1 MFRDIKGD
9 KMILKWIVRLIL
21 IGVFFIAGVLT
32 ILLVSSLKY
41 MFFFVFSLILVFTL
55 IFLIR
60 DFLRWV
66 FSLFNGRID

>member
-1 MFRDIKGD
+1 
-9 KMILKWIVRLIL
+9 MILKWIVRLIL

-32 ILLVSSLKY
+32 ILLISSLKY
-41 MFFFVFSLILVFTL
+41 IFFFVFSLILVFTL

>member
-1 MFRDIKGD
+1 
-9 KMILKWIVRLIL
+9 MILKWIVRLIL

-41 MFFFVFSLILVFTL
+41 MFFFVFSLILVFAL

-60 DFLRWV
+60 DFLRWF

>member
-1 MFRDIKGD
+1 
-9 KMILKWIVRLIL
+9 MILKWIVRLIW

-32 ILLVSSLKY
+32 ILLISSLKY

-60 DFLRWV
+60 DFLRWF
-66 FSLFNGRID
+66 FSLFNSRID

>member
-1 MFRDIKGD
+1 
-9 KMILKWIVRLIL
+9 MILKWIVRLIL

-60 DFLRWV
+60 DFLRWF
-66 FSLFNGRID
+66 FSLFNSRID

>member
-1 MFRDIKGD
+1 
-9 KMILKWIVRLIL
+9 MILKWIVRLIL

-41 MFFFVFSLILVFTL
+41 MFFFVFSVILVFAI

-60 DFLRWV
+60 DILRWF
-66 FSLFNGRID
+66 FSLFNSRID

>member
-1 MFRDIKGD
+1 
-9 KMILKWIVRLIL
+9 MILKWIVRLIL

-41 MFFFVFSLILVFTL
+41 MFFFVFSLILVFAL

-60 DFLRWV
+60 DILRWV

>member
-1 MFRDIKGD
+1 
-9 KMILKWIVRLIL
+9 MILKWIVRLIL

-41 MFFFVFSLILVFTL
+41 MFFFVFSLIMLFTL

-66 FSLFNGRID
+66 FSLFNSRID

>member
-41 MFFFVFSLILVFTL
+41 MFFFVFSLILVFAL

-60 DFLRWV
+60 DFLRWF

>member
-1 MFRDIKGD
+1 
-9 KMILKWIVRLIL
+9 MILKWIVRLIL

-41 MFFFVFSLILVFTL
+41 MFFFVFSLILVFAL

-60 DFLRWV
+60 DFLRWI

>member
-1 MFRDIKGD
+1 
-9 KMILKWIVRLIL
+9 MIIKWIVALIL

-32 ILLVSSLKY
+32 ILLVDSIKY
-41 MFFFVFSLILVFTL
+41 IFFFVFSLILIFAI

-60 DFLRWV
+60 DILRWF

>member
-1 MFRDIKGD
+1 
-9 KMILKWIVRLIL
+9 MILKWIVRLIL

-32 ILLVSSLKY
+32 ILLISSLKY

-66 FSLFNGRID
+66 FNLFNSRID

>member
-1 MFRDIKGD
+1 
-9 KMILKWIVRLIL
+9 MILKWIVRLIL

-32 ILLVSSLKY
+32 ILLISSLKY
-41 MFFFVFSLILVFTL
+41 IFFFVFSLILVFTL

-66 FSLFNGRID
+66 FNLFNSRID

>member
-1 MFRDIKGD
+1 
-9 KMILKWIVRLIL
+9 MIIKWIVALIL

-32 ILLVSSLKY
+32 ILLIDSIKY
-41 MFFFVFSLILVFTL
+41 IFFFVFSVILVFAI

-60 DFLRWV
+60 DILRWF

>member
-1 MFRDIKGD
+1 
-9 KMILKWIVRLIL
+9 MIIKWIAALIL

-32 ILLVSSLKY
+32 ILLIDSIKY
-41 MFFFVFSLILVFTL
+41 IFFFVFSVILVFAI

-60 DFLRWV
+60 DILRWF